1 MVREADGAPPGSED
15 RANLFDLVAQV
26 IPAVEAELRASKKAV
41 LLVHPGLLARYAQMD
56 MLERLRDQVGRKGAC
71 PGMWVLVAADG
82 QSELPVIDG
91 REVPLISSGQRAR
104 VPDPWLKN
112 APLATAATLMST
124 TTIDTGR
131 LLADLQRLVQS
142 LKADL
147 LERSREVPEVDAG
160 LRAAH
165 RAIAER
171 RAHGAGVR
179 GLARRLPR
187 AGGGG
192 LGAGLRLRPVH
203 GGQRPDRRDLPGRH
217 GRPPPPG
224 RGRARG
230 LLPRPPAR
238 QRPRLPARRLPQG
251 RLDPGGPRPVR
262 RGQDAALGRRPLG
275 RRRRRGCWRSGGR
288 STPRPAA
295 CGGRSES
302 RGATRASWATCTRT
316 SPRRPARST
325 RCCRRPSS
333 SRSSSSTAR

>member
-1 MVREADGAPPGSED
+1 MA
-15 RANLFDLVAQV
+15 
-26 IPAVEAELRASKKAV
+26 
-41 LLVHPGLLARYAQMD
+41 
-56 MLERLRDQVGRKGAC
+56 
-71 PGMWVLVAADG
+71 
-82 QSELPVIDG
+82 
-91 REVPLISSGQRAR
+91 
-104 VPDPWLKN
+104 
-112 APLATAATLMST
+112 AAT
-124 TTIDTGR
+124 IDRET
-131 LLADLQRLVQS
+131 LLADLQRLVKD

-147 LERSREVPEVDAG
+147 LERSGEVPEVDAG

-179 GLARRLPR
+179 GVARRLPR
-187 AGGGG
+187 TGGGG
-192 LGAGLRLRPVH
+192 LGAGLRLRAVH

-262 RGQDAALGRRPLG
+262 RGQDADLGRRPLG

-288 STPRPAA
+288 STPRSAA
-295 CGGRSES
+295 CGGRSRVEGGDTRFLGDLYQDLSEAARKKYALLQTPEFVEEFILDHTLDAGDRRVRPGGGPADRPDLRLGPLPARGVPAAVRPAGPSAS
-302 RGATRASWATCTRT
+302 RGPS
-316 SPRRPARST
+316 RPCWPSGRST
-325 RCCRRPSS
+325 RC
-333 SRSSSSTAR
+333 TAWT